1 MSDQDKDVS
10 KNLNIYKLEKTED
23 VMSYY
28 ADWAENN
35 KYNKEYK

>member
-10 KNLNIYKLEKTED
+10 KNLNIYKLDKTED

-35 KYNKEYK
+35 NIIKT